1 MMITELV
8 VLLAALCFVCIRTDF
23 VRRGSLLVVAIVLWG
38 LARLLT
44 ELNFERAQYDPTYT
58 YGTMISYAA
67 AFSLV
72 GCVLFLFA
80 ACWQSRRKA
89 PPALPAEDQSEPLPA
104 SDPSERLR
112 ELLAKDQ

>member
-23 VRRGSLLVVAIVLWG
+23 VRRGSLLVVAIVFWG

-44 ELNFERAQYDPTYT
+44 ELNFERAQYDLAYT
-58 YGTMISYAA
+58 YGTVVSYAA
-67 AFSLV
+67 AFCLV
-72 GCVLFLFA
+72 GCVLSIFA
-80 ACWQSRRKA
+80 ACWRPRRKT
-89 PPALPAEDQSEPLPA
+89 PPAAPAKDQPESLPA

-112 ELLAKDQ
+112 ELLSDDQ